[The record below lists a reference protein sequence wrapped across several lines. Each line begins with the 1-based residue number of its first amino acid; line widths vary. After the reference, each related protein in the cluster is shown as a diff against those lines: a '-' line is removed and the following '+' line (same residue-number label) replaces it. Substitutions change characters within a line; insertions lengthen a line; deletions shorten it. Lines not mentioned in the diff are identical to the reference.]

1 MNALSPRGLA
11 LIKGFE
17 QCRLTAY
24 QDDGGVWTI
33 GWGHTGPEVVEGLQ
47 WSQAQAD
54 EDLVRD
60 TIFAANAVTRSVDVA
75 MNQNEFDALVC
86 LTYNIGV
93 GAFRGSTLLRE
104 LNSANFSAASAEFPK
119 WDRVNGE
126 PNLGL
131 ARRRAAEQALFL
143 SPPTAS

>member
-11 LIKGFE
+11 LIQEFE
-17 QCRLTAY
+17 GCRLDAY
-24 QDDGGVWTI
+24 RDQRGVLSI
-33 GWGHTGPEVVEGLQ
+33 GTGHTGADVTEGLQ
-47 WSQAQAD
+47 WSQADAD
-54 EDLVRD
+54 AALMRD
-60 TIFAANAVTRSVDVA
+60 TSFAANAIIRLVDVA
-75 MNQNEFDALVC
+75 LDQNEFDALVC

>member
-11 LIKGFE
+11 LIQEFE
-17 QCRLTAY
+17 GCRLDAY
-24 QDDGGVWTI
+24 RDQRGVLTI
-33 GWGHTGPEVVEGLQ
+33 GYGHTGPEVVEGLQ

-54 EDLVRD
+54 EALVRD
-60 TIFAANAVTRSVDVA
+60 TSFAANAVTRFVDVA
-75 MNQNEFDALVC
+75 MDQNEFDALVC

-93 GAFRGSTLLRE
+93 GAFRGSTLLLE